1 MSGERVL
8 VTGGTGFI
16 GSHAIVQ
23 LLAAGYRV
31 RTTVR
36 NLSRADDVRALAAA
50 GAASSGLKIPTETIE
65 VVAADLL
72 SDQGWA
78 EAVADCTYVLHVAS
92 PFPVTQPKDEN
103 ELIIPAREGARR
115 VLRAARD
122 AGVARV
128 VLTSSFA
135 AMGYSPKT
143 HDGDYTEADWT
154 DPSTPG
160 ITAYVKSKTL
170 AERAAWDFIQNE
182 GKNLEGKSLE
192 LAVVNPV
199 GVFGPAWGTD
209 LSTSVE
215 LMRAML
221 SGAVP
226 VIPPISTSIVDVR
239 DVASLHLLA
248 MTHPA
253 AAGERFLAV
262 AGPPMTFA
270 ELAELLRD
278 HLGPLGAKLPS
289 RKISAGMVRFLAVF
303 IPRMRVVAAQLGQ
316 AKSASHE
323 KATSVLGWTPR
334 SNAESVTAAADSLV
348 ALGLVGGTATTSAT
362 P

>member
-72 SDQGWA
+72 SDEGWA

-103 ELIIPAREGARR
+103 ELIIPAREGALR
-115 VLRAARD
+115 VLKAARD

-135 AMGYSPKT
+135 AVGYSPKT

-154 DPSTPG
+154 DPTTPG

-170 AERAAWDFIQNE
+170 SERAAWDFVAR
-182 GKNLEGKSLE
+182 EGKSLE

-199 GVFGPAWGTD
+199 GVFGPAWGSD

-215 LMRAML
+215 LMRLML
-221 SGAVP
+221 TGGVP

-270 ELAELLRD
+270 ELAKLLRD
-278 HLGPLGAKLPS
+278 HLGPAGAKLPT
-289 RKISAGMVRFLAVF
+289 RAISPAMVRFLAVF
-303 IPRMRVVAAQLGQ
+303 IPRLRELVPQLGQ
-316 AKSASHE
+316 AKGASHD
-323 KATSVLGWTPR
+323 KATRVLGWQPR
-334 SNAESVTAAADSLV
+334 TISDAVTASADSLV
-348 ALGLVGGTATTSAT
+348 KLGLVPT

>member
-50 GAASSGLKIPTETIE
+50 GGASSGLKIAVETIE
-65 VVAADLL
+65 VVAADLM
-72 SDQGWA
+72 SDDGWLD
-78 EAVADCTYVLHVAS
+78 AVADCSYVLHVAS

-103 ELIIPAREGARR
+103 ELIVPAREGALR

-122 AGVARV
+122 AGVTRV

-135 AMGYSPKT
+135 AVGYSPKS
-143 HDGDYTEADWT
+143 HEGDYTEADWT
-154 DPSTPG
+154 DPGTPG
-160 ITAYVKSKTL
+160 ISAYVKSKTL
-170 AERAAWDFIQNE
+170 AERAAWDFVSAE
-182 GKNLEGKSLE
+182 GNGLE

-215 LMRAML
+215 LMRIML
-221 SGAVP
+221 TGGVP

-270 ELAELLRD
+270 ELATLLRE
-278 HLGPLGAKLPS
+278 HLGGLGAKLPT
-289 RKISAGMVRFLAVF
+289 RTISPGMVRFLAMF
-303 IPRMRVVAAQLGQ
+303 IPRMRELVPQLGQ
-316 AKSASHE
+316 VKGASHE
-323 KATSVLGWTPR
+323 KATRMLGWEPR
-334 SNAESVTAAADSLV
+334 SNAEAVTASADSLV
-348 ALGLVGGTATTSAT
+348 KLGLVPT

>member
-36 NLSRADDVRALAAA
+36 NLSRADDVRALAVA
-50 GAASSGLKIPTETIE
+50 GGASRTETIE
-65 VVAADLL
+65 VVAADLM
-72 SDQGWA
+72 SDAGWP
-78 EAVADCTYVLHVAS
+78 EAVEDCTYVLHVAS
-92 PFPVTQPKDEN
+92 PFPVSQPKDEN
-103 ELIIPAREGARR
+103 ELIVPARDGA
-115 VLRAARD
+115 LRALRASRD
-122 AGVARV
+122 AGVKRV

-135 AMGYSPKT
+135 AVGYSPKD
-143 HDGDYTEADWT
+143 HAGDYTEADWT
-154 DPSTPG
+154 DPATPG
-160 ITAYVKSKTL
+160 ISAYVKSKTI
-170 AERAAWDFIQNE
+170 AERAAWDFVKSE
-182 GKNLEGKSLE
+182 GNGLE

-215 LMRAML
+215 LMRLML
-221 SGAVP
+221 TGGVP

-270 ELAELLRD
+270 ELAALLRA
-278 HLGPLGAKLPS
+278 HLGPLGAKLPT
-289 RKISAGMVRFLAVF
+289 RTISPGMVRFLAVF
-303 IPRMRVVAAQLGQ
+303 IPRLRDLVPQLGQ
-316 AKSASHE
+316 AKGASHE
-323 KATSVLGWTPR
+323 KAAKLLGWKPL
-334 SNAESVTAAADSLV
+334 SVADAVTASADSLV
-348 ALGLVGGTATTSAT
+348 KLGLVTT

>member
-23 LLAAGYRV
+23 LLEAGYRV

-36 NLSRADDVRALAAA
+36 NLSRADEVRALAAA

-72 SDQGWA
+72 SDEGWA
-78 EAVADCTYVLHVAS
+78 EAVADCRYVLHVAS

-103 ELIIPAREGARR
+103 ELIVPAREGALR
-115 VLRAARD
+115 VIKAARD
-122 AGVARV
+122 AGVSRV

-135 AMGYSPKT
+135 AVGYSPKT

-154 DPSTPG
+154 DPATPG

-170 AERAAWDFIQNE
+170 AERAAWGFIQSE
-182 GKNLEGKSLE
+182 GGSLE
-192 LAVVNPV
+192 LSVVNPV
-199 GVFGPAWGTD
+199 GVFGPAWGAD

-215 LMRAML
+215 LMRLML
-221 SGAVP
+221 TGGVP

-270 ELAELLRD
+270 ELASLLRE
-278 HLGPLGAKLPS
+278 HLGPAAAKLPS
-289 RKISAGMVRFLAVF
+289 RTISAGMVRFLAVF
-303 IPRMRVVAAQLGQ
+303 IPRLRELVPQLGQ
-316 AKSASHE
+316 VKGASHD
-323 KATSVLGWTPR
+323 KATTLLGWTPIPV
-334 SNAESVTAAADSLV
+334 AEAVTASADSLV
-348 ALGLVGGTATTSAT
+348 ALGLVPT

>member
-1 MSGERVL
+1 
-8 VTGGTGFI
+8 
-16 GSHAIVQ
+16 
-23 LLAAGYRV
+23 
-31 RTTVR
+31 
-36 NLSRADDVRALAAA
+36 
-50 GAASSGLKIPTETIE
+50 
-65 VVAADLL
+65 
-72 SDQGWA
+72 
-78 EAVADCTYVLHVAS
+78 VLHVAS
-92 PFPVTQPKDEN
+92 PFPVDQPKDEN
-103 ELIIPAREGARR
+103 ELIIPAREGALR
-115 VLRAARD
+115 VLRAARE

-135 AMGYSPKT
+135 AVGYSPKT

-154 DPSTPG
+154 DPATPG

-170 AERAAWDFIQNE
+170 AERAAWDFIQKE
-182 GKNLEGKSLE
+182 GGSLE
-192 LAVVNPV
+192 LSVVNPV

-262 AGPPMTFA
+262 AGPPVTFA
-270 ELAELLRD
+270 ELAELLRS
-278 HLGPLGAKLPS
+278 HLGDLAAKLP
-289 RKISAGMVRFLAVF
+289 RRGISAGMVRFLAVF

-316 AKSASHE
+316 VKSASHE
-323 KATSVLGWTPR
+323 KATGMLGWSPR
-334 SNAESVTAAADSLV
+334 SNAEAVTSAADSLV
-348 ALGLVGGTATTSAT
+348 ALGLVGGTGSAT

>member
-16 GSHAIVQ
+16 GSHAVVQ

-50 GAASSGLKIPTETIE
+50 GAASTGLKVPTEMVE
-65 VVAADLL
+65 VVAADLM
-72 SDQGWA
+72 SDEGWA
-78 EAVADCTYVLHVAS
+78 EAVADCSYVLHVAS

-103 ELIIPAREGARR
+103 ELIIPAREGALR
-115 VLRAARD
+115 VLKAARD

-135 AMGYSPKT
+135 AVGYSPKT

-160 ITAYVKSKTL
+160 ISAYVKSKTL
-170 AERAAWDFIQNE
+170 AERAAWDFIENE
-182 GKNLEGKSLE
+182 GGDLQ

-215 LMRAML
+215 LMRLMIT
-221 SGAVP
+221 GGVP

-270 ELAELLRD
+270 ELAKLLRE
-278 HLGPLGAKLPS
+278 HLGPAGAKLPT
-289 RKISAGMVRFLAVF
+289 RAISPAMVRFLAVF
-303 IPRMRVVAAQLGQ
+303 IPRLREIVPQLGQ
-316 AKSASHE
+316 VKGASHD
-323 KATSVLGWTPR
+323 KATRVLGWQPLPIVD
-334 SNAESVTAAADSLV
+334 AVTASADSLV
-348 ALGLVGGTATTSAT
+348 ALGLIGDRA
-362 P
+362 

>member
-16 GSHAIVQ
+16 GSHVIVQ

-36 NLSRADDVRALAAA
+36 NLSRADEVRDLAVA
-50 GAASSGLKIPTETIE
+50 GGASKAEMIE
-65 VVAADLL
+65 VVAADLM
-72 SDQGWA
+72 SDEGWP
-78 EAVADCTYVLHVAS
+78 EAVADCAYVLHVAS

-103 ELIIPAREGARR
+103 ELIVPAREGA
-115 VLRAARD
+115 LRALRASRD
-122 AGVARV
+122 AGVKRV

-135 AMGYSPKT
+135 AVGYTPKT
-143 HDGDYTEADWT
+143 HQGPYTEADWT

-160 ITAYVKSKTL
+160 ITAYVKSKTI
-170 AERAAWDFIQNE
+170 AERAAWDFIAAE
-182 GKNLEGKSLE
+182 GNGLE

-199 GVFGPAWGTD
+199 GVFGPALGPN

-215 LMRAML
+215 LMRIML
-221 SGAVP
+221 TGGVP

-248 MTHPA
+248 MTHA
-253 AAGERFLAV
+253 KAAGERFLAV

-270 ELAELLRD
+270 ELASLLRA
-278 HLGPLGAKLPS
+278 HLGSLGAKLPT
-289 RKISAGMVRFLAVF
+289 RTISPGMVRFLAVLV
-303 IPRMRVVAAQLGQ
+303 PRLRELVPQLGQ
-316 AKSASHE
+316 AKGASHE
-323 KATSVLGWTPR
+323 KATKLLGWKPITVQD
-334 SNAESVTAAADSLV
+334 AVTASADSLV
-348 ALGLVGGTATTSAT
+348 ALGLIGT

>member
-23 LLAAGYRV
+23 LLEAGYRV

-36 NLSRADDVRALAAA
+36 NLSRADEVRALAAA

-72 SDQGWA
+72 SDEGWA
-78 EAVADCTYVLHVAS
+78 EAVADCRYVLHVAS

-103 ELIIPAREGARR
+103 ELIVPAREGALR
-115 VLRAARD
+115 VLKAARD

-135 AMGYSPKT
+135 AVGYSPKT

-154 DPSTPG
+154 DPATPG

-170 AERAAWDFIQNE
+170 AERAAWGFIQSE
-182 GKNLEGKSLE
+182 GGSLE
-192 LAVVNPV
+192 LSVVNPV
-199 GVFGPAWGTD
+199 GVFGPAWGAD

-215 LMRAML
+215 LMRLML
-221 SGAVP
+221 TGGVP

-270 ELAELLRD
+270 ELASLLRE
-278 HLGPLGAKLPS
+278 HLGPAAAKLPS
-289 RKISAGMVRFLAVF
+289 RTISAGMVRFLAVF
-303 IPRMRVVAAQLGQ
+303 IPRLRELVPQLGQ
-316 AKSASHE
+316 VKGASHD
-323 KATSVLGWTPR
+323 KATTLLGWTPIPV
-334 SNAESVTAAADSLV
+334 AEAVTASADSLV
-348 ALGLVGGTATTSAT
+348 ALGLVPT

>member
-36 NLSRADDVRALAAA
+36 NLSRADDVRALAVA
-50 GAASSGLKIPTETIE
+50 GGASRTETIE

-72 SDQGWA
+72 SDEGWP

-92 PFPVTQPKDEN
+92 PFPVSQPKDEN
-103 ELIIPAREGARR
+103 ELIVPARDGA
-115 VLRAARD
+115 LRALRASRD
-122 AGVARV
+122 AGVKRV

-135 AMGYSPKT
+135 AVGYSPKD
-143 HDGDYTEADWT
+143 HAGDYTEADWT
-154 DPSTPG
+154 DPATPG
-160 ITAYVKSKTL
+160 ISAYVKSKTI
-170 AERAAWDFIQNE
+170 AERAAWDFVKSE
-182 GKNLEGKSLE
+182 GNGLE

-215 LMRAML
+215 LMRLML
-221 SGAVP
+221 TGGVP

-270 ELAELLRD
+270 ELAALLRA
-278 HLGPLGAKLPS
+278 HLGPLGAKLPT
-289 RKISAGMVRFLAVF
+289 RTISPGMVRFLAVF
-303 IPRMRVVAAQLGQ
+303 IPRLRDLVPQLGQ
-316 AKSASHE
+316 AKGASHE
-323 KATSVLGWTPR
+323 KAAKLLGWKPL
-334 SNAESVTAAADSLV
+334 SVADAVTASADSLV
-348 ALGLVGGTATTSAT
+348 KLGLVTT

>member
-23 LLAAGYRV
+23 LLEAGYRV

-36 NLSRADDVRALAAA
+36 NLSRADDVRSLAAA
-50 GAASSGLKIPTETIE
+50 GAASSGLKLPTETIE
-65 VVAADLL
+65 VVAADLTR
-72 SDQGWA
+72 DDGWS
-78 EAVADCTYVLHVAS
+78 EAVADCRYVLHVAS
-92 PFPVTQPKDEN
+92 PFPVTQPEDED
-103 ELIIPAREGARR
+103 ELIVPARDGALR

-135 AMGYSPKT
+135 AVGYSPKT
-143 HDGDYTEADWT
+143 HAGDYTEDDWT
-154 DPSTPG
+154 DPATPG
-160 ITAYVKSKTL
+160 ITPYVKSKTI
-170 AERAAWDFIQNE
+170 AERAAWDFIQSE
-182 GKNLEGKSLE
+182 GDGLE

-215 LMRAML
+215 LMRLML
-221 SGAVP
+221 TGRVP
-226 VIPPISTSIVDVR
+226 VIPPISTSVVDVR

-248 MTHPA
+248 MTHPD

-270 ELAELLRD
+270 ELAALLRE
-278 HLGPLGAKLPS
+278 HLGAAGAKLPT
-289 RKISAGMVRFLAVF
+289 RTISPGMVRFLAVF
-303 IPRMRVVAAQLGQ
+303 IPRLRELVPQLGQ
-316 AKSASHE
+316 VKGASHE
-323 KATSVLGWTPR
+323 KATRVLGWQPIPV
-334 SNAESVTAAADSLV
+334 AEAVTASADSLV
-348 ALGLVGGTATTSAT
+348 ALGLIGERA
-362 P
+362 

>member
-23 LLAAGYRV
+23 LLTAGYRV

-36 NLSRADDVRALAAA
+36 NLSRADDVRALAVA
-50 GAASSGLKIPTETIE
+50 GGASRTETIE
-65 VVAADLL
+65 VVAADLM
-72 SDQGWA
+72 SDEGWP

-103 ELIIPAREGARR
+103 ELIVPAREGA
-115 VLRAARD
+115 LRALRASRD
-122 AGVARV
+122 AGVKRV

-135 AMGYSPKT
+135 AVGYSPKT

-160 ITAYVKSKTL
+160 ISAYVKSKTL
-170 AERAAWDFIQNE
+170 AERAAWDFIKAE
-182 GKNLEGKSLE
+182 GNGLE
-192 LAVVNPV
+192 LSVVNPV

-209 LSTSVE
+209 LSASVE
-215 LMRAML
+215 LMRMML
-221 SGAVP
+221 TGGIP

-270 ELAELLRD
+270 ELASLLRA
-278 HLGPLGAKLPS
+278 HLGPLGAKLPT
-289 RKISAGMVRFLAVF
+289 RTISPGMVRVLALF
-303 IPRMRVVAAQLGQ
+303 IPRLREIVPQLGQ
-316 AKSASHE
+316 VKGASHE
-323 KATSVLGWTPR
+323 KATKVLGWEPC
-334 SNAESVTAAADSLV
+334 SNAEAVTASADSLV
-348 ALGLVGGTATTSAT
+348 KLDLVPT

>member
-1 MSGERVL
+1 MTGERVL

-36 NLSRADDVRALAAA
+36 NLSRADDVRALAGA
-50 GAASSGLKIPTETIE
+50 GAASSGLKIPTETVE

-72 SDQGWA
+72 SDEGWA
-78 EAVADCTYVLHVAS
+78 DAVADCRFVLHVAS
-92 PFPVTQPKDEN
+92 PFPVDQPKDEN
-103 ELIIPAREGARR
+103 ELIIPAREGALR

-135 AMGYSPKT
+135 AVGYSPKT
-143 HDGDYTEADWT
+143 HEGDYTEEDWT
-154 DPSTPG
+154 DPATPG
-160 ITAYVKSKTL
+160 ITPYVKSKTL

-182 GKNLEGKSLE
+182 GGALE
-192 LAVVNPV
+192 LSVVNPV

-270 ELAELLRD
+270 ELAELLRS
-278 HLGPLGAKLPS
+278 HLGPLAAQLP
-289 RKISAGMVRFLAVF
+289 RRGISAGMVRFLALF

-316 AKSASHE
+316 VKSASHE
-323 KATSVLGWTPR
+323 KASTVLGWAPR
-334 SNAESVTAAADSLV
+334 SNAEAVTSAADSLV
-348 ALGLVGGTATTSAT
+348 ALGLVGGTGSAT

>member
-23 LLAAGYRV
+23 LLEAGYRV

-36 NLSRADDVRALAAA
+36 NLSRADEVRALAAA

-72 SDQGWA
+72 SDEGWA
-78 EAVADCTYVLHVAS
+78 EAVADCRYVLHVAS

-103 ELIIPAREGARR
+103 ELIVPAREGAVR
-115 VLRAARD
+115 VIKAARD
-122 AGVARV
+122 AGVSRV

-135 AMGYSPKT
+135 AVGYSPKT

-154 DPSTPG
+154 DPATPG

-170 AERAAWDFIQNE
+170 AERAAWGFIQSE
-182 GKNLEGKSLE
+182 GGSLE
-192 LAVVNPV
+192 LSVVNPV
-199 GVFGPAWGTD
+199 GVFGPAWGAD

-215 LMRAML
+215 LMRLML
-221 SGAVP
+221 TGGVP

-270 ELAELLRD
+270 ELASLLRE
-278 HLGPLGAKLPS
+278 HLGPAAAKLPS
-289 RKISAGMVRFLAVF
+289 RTISAGMVRFLAVF
-303 IPRMRVVAAQLGQ
+303 IPRLRELVPQLGQ
-316 AKSASHE
+316 VKGASHD
-323 KATSVLGWTPR
+323 KATTLLGWTPIPV
-334 SNAESVTAAADSLV
+334 AEAVTASADSLV
-348 ALGLVGGTATTSAT
+348 ALGLVPT